1 MDALTQMLAPVWSI
15 IEPHVWWLAPLLI
28 AIAILRF
35 PMLGRGPDSS
45 HRDPWRV
52 FKFAGRSAVMERA
65 NYRCESPLF
74 FAWGRCRSAATE
86 ADHVMPWSKG
96 GPTVFSNGQ
105 ALCRMHNRA
114 KGARV
119 PAWWYVLGLER
130 RRRNYV
136 PAGTP
141 VDVLAVMDLEEGAMR
156 QRYPKDELLRRRR
169 TFFEGGS
176 SVEA

>member
-1 MDALTQMLAPVWSI
+1 MDALSQMLAPMWSV
-15 IEPHVWWLAPLLI
+15 IEPHFWWLAPLVI

-45 HRDPWRV
+45 RRDPWRV

-65 NYRCESPLF
+65 SWRCESPLF
-74 FAWGRCRSAATE
+74 LAWGRCRAAATE
-86 ADHVMPWSKG
+86 ADHIIPWSEG
-96 GPTVFSNGQ
+96 GPTVLSNGQ

-114 KGARV
+114 KGARS

-130 RRRNYV
+130 RRRGYV

-141 VDVLAVMDLEEGAMR
+141 VEVLAVMNLEERAMR
-156 QRYPKDELLRRRR
+156 QRQARGELQRKGRKLRG
-169 TFFEGGS
+169 GGS